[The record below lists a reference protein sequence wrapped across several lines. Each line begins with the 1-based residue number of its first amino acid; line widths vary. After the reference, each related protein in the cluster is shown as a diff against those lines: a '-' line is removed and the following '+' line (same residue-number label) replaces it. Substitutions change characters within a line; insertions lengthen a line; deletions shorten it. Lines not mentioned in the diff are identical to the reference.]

1 MSNLDKSNQET
12 PSISIL
18 TEIPSDLV
26 MKQKLGETT
35 ACETWAV
42 FDRTKKKKFV
52 FKRIKSPFCGDQT
65 VFERFKNDLLV
76 YEQLRANGI
85 VLSLPSISLIG
96 QDTEGIWYVREF
108 INEKSFADWVTAG
121 KSLREY
127 DIARRFTV
135 LAVQLNQLHQNG
147 KLHRHLKPTNI
158 FSLGT
163 DNIVFVDQDAGCFL
177 DPAFFPDLY
186 DPSVLGSIDF
196 LAPEQRK
203 KIGTDT
209 EIGEPLDVRT
219 DLWSLAALL
228 GFVLTGQKPSELQT
242 NQVPEHFQ
250 NLIFSVLK
258 ESPKERKITLL
269 EFLAELEQIV
279 RITRP
284 SSFGTEQSA
293 PSAPVQTFQKSSSA
307 AVQHTEVLLETVE
320 SSSSCLLF
328 GELPPNTNCPQCHT
342 PVRMITDRIC
352 PQCGRSYHEPC
363 LNCQST
369 NPFWLR
375 TCRGCGSDLV
385 ALKQKMLLTL
395 NSQKQ
400 QILKLRETYGH
411 DRTLPLLKY
420 MSTVNHPDFNLFKE
434 WAKSMTALI
443 QKERRDIK
451 MYVDNIRMQVNAAMM
466 EQKYD
471 KVQQILEQVP
481 RPLLD
486 EPLRKQY
493 VEAGE
498 ILTEVDSL
506 IREIRNAIS
515 TKRYSQ
521 LLSCVQRYLELK
533 ANDPEAKNLQQKIE
547 KLTTI
552 TSSKGTKL
560 RRIPNGRFYMGS
572 HDSDEYLRNN
582 EHPQHRVLITR
593 NLFVGVYPVTQG
605 EFMQLME
612 FNPSI
617 ITENELCPVDSVT
630 WYSAVEYCNKMSEL
644 EELPPFYEL
653 KAIKRRATGT
663 IEKADILE
671 LGGNGYRLLTEAE
684 WEYTCRAGSITPWCY
699 GDQVMEVG
707 EYAWYYD
714 NSSMETHPVGEKKP
728 NSWGLFDMHGNVM
741 EWCHDWYGEFYYQQ
755 CAEEEE
761 NPTGPSEGTAKVLRG
776 GAWQFGAEATRCA
789 YRNSSSPETTSG
801 VIGFRVCRN
810 APDDSM

>member
-1 MSNLDKSNQET
+1 
-12 PSISIL
+12 
-18 TEIPSDLV
+18 
-26 MKQKLGETT
+26 MKQKLGET
-35 ACETWAV
+35 AGNETWAV
-42 FDRTKKKKFV
+42 FDRTKKKKFL
-52 FKRIKSPFCGDQT
+52 FKRIKHPFCGDQIT
-65 VFERFKNDLLV
+65 FERFKEDLSA
-76 YEQLRANGI
+76 YEQLRVNKI
-85 VLSLPSISLIG
+85 VLPAILLIG
-96 QDTEGIWYVREF
+96 QNTDGIWYVREF
-108 INEKSFADWVTAG
+108 INEKNLGDWVAGG
-121 KSLREY
+121 KSLREHE
-127 DIARRFTV
+127 IARRFVT
-135 LAVQLNQLHQNG
+135 LTTQLNQLHQNG
-147 KLHRHLKPTNI
+147 KLHRNLKPTNI
-158 FSLGT
+158 FSSGI
-163 DNIVFVDQDAGCFL
+163 DNIVLVDPDAGGFL
-177 DPAFFPDLY
+177 DPAFSAANPY
-186 DPSVLGSIDF
+186 DPSVFGSIDF
-196 LAPEQRK
+196 LAPEQRT
-203 KIGTDT
+203 KIETGK
-209 EIGEPLDVRT
+209 PLDVKT

-228 GFVLTGQKPSELQT
+228 GFVLTGKKPAELQT
-242 NQVPEHFQ
+242 NQIPDHFQ
-250 NLIFSVLK
+250 NLIFSALK
-258 ESPKERKITLL
+258 ENPAERKITLA

-279 RITRP
+279 RMTRL
-284 SSFGTEQSA
+284 STFGTESAILSPTQS
-293 PSAPVQTFQKSSSA
+293 PTQSSAQSSAQSSMQSSVQTPTQSPAQTFQQSSP
-307 AVQHTEVLLETVE
+307 AVQNTAVSSDAAE
-320 SSSSCLLF
+320 SPSSCSLF
-328 GELPPNTNCPQCHT
+328 GVLPPNTNCPQCHT
-342 PVRMITDRIC
+342 PVRLATDRLC
-352 PQCGRSYHEPC
+352 PQCGRPYQEPC

-369 NPFWLR
+369 NPFWIR

-420 MSTVNHPDFNLFKE
+420 MSTVNHPDFNVFKE

-451 MYVDNIRMQVNAAMM
+451 TYVDNIRMQANAAMV

-493 VEAGE
+493 AEAGE

-533 ANDPEAKNLQQKIE
+533 ANDPEAQSLQQKIE

-552 TSSKGTKL
+552 TSPKGTKL

-605 EFMQLME
+605 EFTQLME
-612 FNPSI
+612 FNPSV
-617 ITENELCPVDSVT
+617 TTDDEHCPVDSVT

-644 EELPPFYEL
+644 ETLSPFYQL

-663 IEKADILE
+663 IEKADVIE

-699 GDQVMEVG
+699 GDQVMDVG

-755 CAEEEE
+755 CSEEEE
-761 NPTGPSEGTAKVLRG
+761 NPIGPPEGTAKVLRG
-776 GAWQFGAEATRCA
+776 GAWQFGAESTRCA
-789 YRNSSSPETTSG
+789 YRNSSGPETSSG